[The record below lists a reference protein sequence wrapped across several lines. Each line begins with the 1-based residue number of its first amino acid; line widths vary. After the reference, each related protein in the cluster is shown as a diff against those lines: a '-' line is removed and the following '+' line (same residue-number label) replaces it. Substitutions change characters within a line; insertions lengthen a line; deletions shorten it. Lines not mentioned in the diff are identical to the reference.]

1 MQRKMYLE
9 DIPLDEA
16 IARFYGALEQNGG
29 LKPIPGETVSL
40 DQAPGRVTSQP
51 VWARMSSPHY
61 HSAAM
66 DGVVVRA
73 QDTHGASKTSPLTL
87 KLGDQARWIDT
98 GDPIPPGYNAV
109 IMVEDI
115 QQMGDEEIQIMAA
128 VADWQ
133 HVRLLG
139 EDMVAT
145 ELVLPENHRIGPS
158 DLGAM
163 AAAGLTEVE
172 VRRKP
177 VVCIIPTGTELI
189 RPGEPMEVGKI
200 IEFNSLMMAA
210 QVEEWGGRPVRHP
223 IVPDDFSRIKEAV
236 QQALETSDV
245 VIMNAGSSAGSE
257 DYTAQ
262 VVSEVGRLLV
272 HGIAVR
278 PGHPVVLGVAGS
290 TPLIGAPGYP
300 VSCVLTMDIIAK
312 PLISRLL
319 GVLPPVR
326 PRLEATMSRKVLS
339 PMGEDE
345 FMRVKVGRVGE
356 RVIATPLT
364 RGAGVIMSLVR
375 ADGLVR
381 IPRFSEGLEAGSAVE
396 VELLRPRE
404 EVENTIVAIG
414 SHDMTLDLLGSLL
427 HKDNAALSLA
437 SANVGS
443 LGGLQALRRE
453 EAHLAGTHLL
463 DEDTGEYNIPYIRR
477 VLGDSEVVVVN
488 LTYRDQG
495 LIVPKGNPENIRTLS
510 DLSREDVSFVNRQRG
525 SGTRLLL
532 DYELK
537 LAGISVESIKGYD
550 RDEYTHTGVAAAVA
564 SGIASVGL
572 GILAAARALDLD
584 FVPLLKERYDLVI
597 PKRYYESQLLQP
609 LLQIIRRSDFQEQV
623 TNLGGYDT
631 SQTGRVIAELP
642 GR

>member
-9 DIPLDEA
+9 NIPLDEA

-29 LKPIPGETVSL
+29 LKPTPGETVSL
-40 DQAPGRVTSQP
+40 DQAHGRVTSQP

-66 DGVVVRA
+66 DGVAVRA
-73 QDTHGASKTSPLTL
+73 QDTHGASRTSPLTL

-115 QQMGDEEIQIMAA
+115 QQMGDEDIQIMAA

-163 AAAGLTEVE
+163 AAAGLIEVE

-177 VVCIIPTGTELI
+177 VVCIFPTGTELI

-200 IEFNSLMMAA
+200 VEFNSLMMAA

-223 IVPDDFSRIKEAV
+223 IVPDDFARIKEAV

-262 VVSEVGRLLV
+262 VVSEVGQLLV

-278 PGHPVVLGVAGS
+278 PGHPVVLGAAGS

-437 SANVGS
+437 SSNVGS

-463 DEDTGEYNIPYIRR
+463 DEDTGEYNISYIRR

-537 LAGISVESIKGYD
+537 LASISVESIKGYD

-564 SGIASVGL
+564 SGTASVGL

-631 SQTGRVIAELP
+631 SQTGQVIAELP
-642 GR
+642 G

>member
-1 MQRKMYLE
+1 MQRKFYLE

-16 IARFYGALEQNGG
+16 IARFYGALEENGG
-29 LKPIPGETVSL
+29 LKPLPGENIPL
-40 DQAPGRVTSQP
+40 DQALGRVTSEP

-66 DGVVVRA
+66 DGVAVRA
-73 QDTHGASKTSPLTL
+73 HDTHGASRTSPLTL
-87 KLGDQARWIDT
+87 RLGEQARWIDT
-98 GDPIPPGYNAV
+98 GDPIPVGYNAV
-109 IMVEDI
+109 IMAEDL
-115 QQMGDEEIQIMAA
+115 QQTGDDEIEIMAA

-145 ELVLPENHRIGPS
+145 ELVLPENHKIGPS

-172 VRRKP
+172 VRRRP

-189 RPGEPMEVGKI
+189 TPGEPMEVGKI

-223 IVPDDFSRIKEAV
+223 IVPDDFAQIKEAV
-236 QQALETSDV
+236 QRAVEAADV

-257 DYTAQ
+257 DYTAR
-262 VVSEVGRLLV
+262 VVSEVGQLLV

-278 PGHPVVLGVAGS
+278 PGHPVVLGASGS

-319 GVLPPVR
+319 GVLPPAR
-326 PRLEATMSRKVLS
+326 QKLEATMSRKVLS

-381 IPRFSEGLEAGSAVE
+381 IPRFSEGVEAGSTVE
-396 VELLRPRE
+396 VDLLRPRE

-427 HKDNAALSLA
+427 HRENAALSLA
-437 SANVGS
+437 SSNVGS

-453 EAHLAGTHLL
+453 EAHIAGSHLL
-463 DEDTGEYNIPYIRR
+463 DEDTGEYNIPYIRQ

-488 LTYRDQG
+488 LVYRDQG
-495 LIVPKGNPENIRTLS
+495 LIVPKGNPENILSLS
-510 DLSREDVSFVNRQRG
+510 DLARENVSFVNRQRG

-537 LAGISVESIKGYD
+537 QAGMSPERIKGYH

-564 SGIASVGL
+564 SGTASVGL
-572 GILAAARALDLD
+572 GILAAARALGLD

-597 PKRYYESQLLQP
+597 PRRYYESELLQP
-609 LLQIIRRSDFQEQV
+609 LLQIIRSAEFQEQV
-623 TNLGGYDT
+623 TALGGYDT
-631 SQTGRVIAELP
+631 SLTGQVMAELP
-642 GR
+642 G

>member
-29 LKPIPGETVSL
+29 LKPTPGETVSL

-66 DGVVVRA
+66 DGVAVRA
-73 QDTHGASKTSPLTL
+73 QDTHGASRTSPLTL

-115 QQMGDEEIQIMAA
+115 QQMGDYEIQIMAA

-223 IVPDDFSRIKEAV
+223 IVPDDFGRIKEAV

-262 VVSEVGRLLV
+262 VVSEVGQLLV

-278 PGHPVVLGVAGS
+278 PGHPVVLGAAGS

-427 HKDNAALSLA
+427 HRDNAALSLA

-572 GILAAARALDLD
+572 GILAAAMALDLD

-597 PKRYYESQLLQP
+597 PRRYYESQLLQP

-631 SQTGRVIAELP
+631 SQTGQVIAELP
-642 GR
+642 G

>member
-66 DGVVVRA
+66 DGVAVRA

-223 IVPDDFSRIKEAV
+223 IVPDDFPLIKEAV

-364 RGAGVIMSLVR
+364 RGAGSNHV
-375 ADGLVR
+375 AG
-381 IPRFSEGLEAGSAVE
+381 EGGWVGAHPS
-396 VELLRPRE
+396 LLR
-404 EVENTIVAIG
+404 
-414 SHDMTLDLLGSLL
+414 
-427 HKDNAALSLA
+427 
-437 SANVGS
+437 
-443 LGGLQALRRE
+443 
-453 EAHLAGTHLL
+453 
-463 DEDTGEYNIPYIRR
+463 
-477 VLGDSEVVVVN
+477 
-488 LTYRDQG
+488 
-495 LIVPKGNPENIRTLS
+495 RT
-510 DLSREDVSFVNRQRG
+510 G
-525 SGTRLLL
+525 SGIRCGGG
-532 DYELK
+532 
-537 LAGISVESIKGYD
+537 AASSKG
-550 RDEYTHTGVAAAVA
+550 RGGEHNC
-564 SGIASVGL
+564 
-572 GILAAARALDLD
+572 
-584 FVPLLKERYDLVI
+584 RY
-597 PKRYYESQLLQP
+597 RQP
-609 LLQIIRRSDFQEQV
+609 
-623 TNLGGYDT
+623 
-631 SQTGRVIAELP
+631 
-642 GR
+642 